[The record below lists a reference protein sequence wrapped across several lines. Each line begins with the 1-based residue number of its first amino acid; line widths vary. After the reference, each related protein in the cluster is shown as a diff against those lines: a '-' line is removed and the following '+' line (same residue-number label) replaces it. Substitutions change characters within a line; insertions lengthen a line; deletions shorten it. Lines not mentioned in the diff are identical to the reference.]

1 MRIRILMLL
10 CVFSAFFLCGCAD
23 VEEEIPV
30 ESSVYTYIEPM
41 EKLYVAETTT
51 VSSAVSE
58 ASETTTVETTAA
70 ETTTAE
76 TTAET
81 TVTVTEITEVTTVPP
96 ETETTTDTTTETTTE
111 AETTVTTEVTTE
123 SEITETSEITTV
135 PETETVTESIDGIT
149 TGQLYESDFHADEDY
164 VKIGGRTYTNS
175 NGTVILSNTCSCVEF
190 AFVGTL
196 AEVTL
201 TSDCKDSKA
210 RVGIFVNG
218 ERTID
223 TMLTEKKTTLKVFE
237 SDVPEKCIVS
247 IVKLSEQSHSYVGV
261 KNIHAVTEY
270 GIIPTPERERKI
282 EFIGDSITCGYG
294 IDAPNEGYD
303 FSTETEDGSKTYAA
317 LTGKALDADVNIV
330 AWSGIGAYSCY
341 TSGDEP
347 SQWKLI
353 SGIYGNTDTMHT
365 SKKWDFSKWQPDVV
379 VINIGTNDNSWT
391 KGIDSRVDTFGNAY
405 YDLICQ
411 VREKNPD
418 AYIIC
423 SLGAM
428 GSNLL
433 PEIKEQVAVYSA
445 DTGDYRVTTFEFAN
459 QNGYKDGYGADY
471 HPSAKT
477 HQKMADKLAPFIA
490 EIMGWN

>member
-1 MRIRILMLL
+1 MRIGFMTA
-10 CVFSAFFLCGCAD
+10 VFLTTALLCGCTS
-23 VEEEIPV
+23 VEEEAPT

-41 EKLYVAETTT
+41 EKLYVPETTT
-51 VSSAVSE
+51 AVSE
-58 ASETTTVETTAA
+58 AD

-76 TTAET
+76 TTAVTT
-81 TVTVTEITEVTTVPP
+81 TVTAE
-96 ETETTTDTTTETTTE
+96 TTTETTVTTTE
-111 AETTVTTEVTTE
+111 MTTTTTEPTTTTSETTTTIEETTTTVETTTET
-123 SEITETSEITTV
+123 TTV
-135 PETETVTESIDGIT
+135 PETETEIVTESVAEIT
-149 TGQLYESDFHADEDY
+149 TGQLYESDFRADEDY
-164 VKIGGRTYTNS
+164 VKISGRTYTNS
-175 NGTVILSNTCSCVEF
+175 SGTVILSNTYSSVEF

-218 ERTID
+218 HRTVD
-223 TMLTEKKTTLKVFE
+223 TMLTDKTTTLKVFE

-294 IDAPNEGYD
+294 VDAPNEGYD

-317 LTGKALDADVNIV
+317 LVGKALDADVNIV
-330 AWSGIGAYSCY
+330 AWSGIGVYSCY

-347 SQWKLI
+347 SQWKLV

-365 SKKWDFSKWQPDVV
+365 SKKWDFSEWQPDVV
-379 VINIGTNDNSWT
+379 VINAGTNDKSWT
-391 KGIDSRVDTFGNAY
+391 KGIDQRVDTFGSAY

-428 GSNLL
+428 GNDLM
-433 PEIKEQVAVYSA
+433 PEIKEQVAAYSA
-445 DTGDYRVTTFEFAN
+445 NTGDYHITTFEFAN
-459 QNGYKDGYGADY
+459 QNGYRDGYGADY

>member
-1 MRIRILMLL
+1 MRIGFLTA
-10 CVFSAFFLCGCAD
+10 VFITTALLCGCTSI
-23 VEEEIPV
+23 EEEAPT

-41 EKLYVAETTT
+41 EKLYVPETTT
-51 VSSAVSE
+51 I
-58 ASETTTVETTAA
+58 ASEPDETTTPETTAVTTTVTTETTTETTVTTTEMTTTTTEPTTTTPETTTTTEETTTTVETTA
-70 ETTTAE
+70 ET
-76 TTAET
+76 
-81 TVTVTEITEVTTVPP
+81 
-96 ETETTTDTTTETTTE
+96 
-111 AETTVTTEVTTE
+111 
-123 SEITETSEITTV
+123 TTV
-135 PETETVTESIDGIT
+135 PETETETEIVTESIAEIT
-149 TGQLYESDFHADEDY
+149 TGQLYESDFRADEDY
-164 VKIGGRTYTNS
+164 VKISGRTYTNS
-175 NGTVILSNTCSCVEF
+175 GGTVILSNTYSSVEF

-218 ERTID
+218 ERAID
-223 TMLTEKKTTLKVFE
+223 TMLTDKTTTLKVFE

-294 IDAPNEGYD
+294 VDAPNEGYD

-317 LTGKALDADVNIV
+317 LVGKALDADVNIV
-330 AWSGIGAYSCY
+330 AWSGIGVYSCY

-347 SQWKLI
+347 SQWKLV
-353 SGIYGNTDTMHT
+353 SGIYGNTDIMHT
-365 SKKWDFSKWQPDVV
+365 SKKWDFSEWQPDVV
-379 VINIGTNDNSWT
+379 VINAGTNDKSWT
-391 KGIDSRVDTFGNAY
+391 KGIDQRVDTFGSAY

-428 GSNLL
+428 GNDLM
-433 PEIKEQVAVYSA
+433 PEIKEQVAAYSA
-445 DTGDYRVTTFEFAN
+445 NTGDYHITTFEFAN
-459 QNGYKDGYGADY
+459 QNGYRDGYGADY

-490 EIMGWN
+490 ELMNW

>member
-1 MRIRILMLL
+1 MKIRFYLLL
-10 CVFSAFFLCGCAD
+10 CTLAAILLCGCTD
-23 VEEEIPV
+23 VGEAAA

-41 EKLYVAETTT
+41 EQLYVSETTSVSEIMETKLIISETTT
-51 VSSAVSE
+51 VSE
-58 ASETTTVETTAA
+58 
-70 ETTTAE
+70 
-76 TTAET
+76 
-81 TVTVTEITEVTTVPP
+81 TEVTTIPISAVA
-96 ETETTTDTTTETTTE
+96 TETPETTETTTI
-111 AETTVTTEVTTE
+111 AA
-123 SEITETSEITTV
+123 TETTTV
-135 PETETVTESIDGIT
+135 PKTEIAETITENSTEILENK
-149 TGQLYESDFHADEDY
+149 LYESDFKADTDH
-164 VKIGGRTYTNS
+164 VKISGRTYTDN
-175 NGTVILSNTCSCVEF
+175 NGTVILSNTCSAVEF
-190 AFVGTL
+190 AFCGKL
-196 AEVTL
+196 AEITL
-201 TSDCKDSKA
+201 TSDCTSSKA

-223 TMLTEKKTTLKVFE
+223 TMLTEKTTTLTVFE
-237 SDVPEKCIVS
+237 SETPKNCIIS

-294 IDAPNEGYD
+294 VDAPNEHYD

-317 LTGKALDADVNIV
+317 LIGKALDADVNII

-347 SQWKLI
+347 SQWKLV

-365 SKKWDFSKWQPDVV
+365 SKKWDFSFWQPDVV

-391 KGIDSRVDTFGNAY
+391 RGISERVDTFGNAY

-428 GSNLL
+428 GKELL
-433 PEIKEQVAVYSA
+433 PEIKEQVGNYSA
-445 DTGDYRVTTFEFAN
+445 STGDNRITAFEFDI
-459 QNGYKDGYGADY
+459 QNGYTDGYGADY

-490 EIMGWN
+490 ELMNW

>member
-1 MRIRILMLL
+1 MRIGFLTA
-10 CVFSAFFLCGCAD
+10 VFMTTVLLCGCTN
-23 VEEEIPV
+23 VEEEAPT

-41 EKLYVAETTT
+41 EKLYVPETTT
-51 VSSAVSE
+51 IASE
-58 ASETTTVETTAA
+58 PDETTTPETTAV
-70 ETTTAE
+70 TTT
-76 TTAET
+76 
-81 TVTVTEITEVTTVPP
+81 V
-96 ETETTTDTTTETTTE
+96 TTETTTE
-111 AETTVTTEVTTE
+111 TTVTTTEMTTTTTE
-123 SEITETSEITTV
+123 PTTTTPETTTTEATTTTIETTTETTTV
-135 PETETVTESIDGIT
+135 PETETETDIVTESIAEIT
-149 TGQLYESDFHADEDY
+149 TGQLYESDFRADEDY
-164 VKIGGRTYTNS
+164 VKISGRTYTNS
-175 NGTVILSNTCSCVEF
+175 SGTVILSNTYSSVEF

-218 ERTID
+218 ERAID
-223 TMLTEKKTTLKVFE
+223 TMLTDKTTTLKVFE

-247 IVKLSEQSHSYVGV
+247 IVKLSEQNNSYVGV

-294 IDAPNEGYD
+294 VDAPNEGYD

-317 LTGKALDADVNIV
+317 LVGKALDADVNIV
-330 AWSGIGAYSCY
+330 AWSGIGVYSCY

-347 SQWKLI
+347 SQWKLV
-353 SGIYGNTDTMHT
+353 SEIYDNTDTMHT
-365 SKKWDFSKWQPDVV
+365 SKKWDFSEWQPDVV
-379 VINIGTNDNSWT
+379 VINAGTNDKSWT
-391 KGIDSRVDTFGNAY
+391 KGIDQRVDTFGSAY

-423 SLGAM
+423 SLGVM
-428 GSNLL
+428 GNDLM
-433 PEIKEQVAVYSA
+433 PEIKEQVSAYSA
-445 DTGDYRVTTFEFAN
+445 NTRDYHITTFEFAN
-459 QNGYKDGYGADY
+459 QNGYRDGYGADY

-490 EIMGWN
+490 ELMNW

>member
-1 MRIRILMLL
+1 MKIRFYLLL
-10 CVFSAFFLCGCAD
+10 CTLAAILLCGCTD
-23 VEEEIPV
+23 VEEAAV

-41 EKLYVAETTT
+41 EKLYVTETTAITEITETELTISETTT
-51 VSSAVSE
+51 VSETVSE
-58 ASETTTVETTAA
+58 TETTTIPTSAVTTETTVA
-70 ETTTAE
+70 ETTETAEITTAE
-76 TTAET
+76 TTTIAA
-81 TVTVTEITEVTTVPP
+81 
-96 ETETTTDTTTETTTE
+96 TET
-111 AETTVTTEVTTE
+111 
-123 SEITETSEITTV
+123 TTV
-135 PETETVTESIDGIT
+135 PETEIAETITESSTEILENT
-149 TGQLYESDFHADEDY
+149 LYESDFKADTDH
-164 VKIGGRTYTNS
+164 VKISGRTYTDN
-175 NGTVILSNTCSCVEF
+175 NGTVILSNTCSAVEF
-190 AFVGTL
+190 AFCGTL
-196 AEVTL
+196 AEITL
-201 TSDCKDSKA
+201 TSDCASSKA

-218 ERTID
+218 ERAID
-223 TMLTEKKTTLKVFE
+223 KMLTEKATTLTVFE
-237 SDVPEKCIVS
+237 SDAPKNCIIS

-270 GIIPTPERERKI
+270 GIIPTHERERKI

-294 IDAPNEGYD
+294 VDAPNEHYD

-317 LTGKALDADVNIV
+317 LIGKLLDADVNII

-347 SQWKLI
+347 SQWKLV

-365 SKKWDFSKWQPDVV
+365 SKKWDFSSWQPDIV

-391 KGIDSRVDTFGNAY
+391 RGISERVDTFGNAY

-428 GSNLL
+428 GKELL
-433 PEIKEQVAVYSA
+433 PEIEEQVENYSA
-445 DTGDYRVTTFEFAN
+445 STGDNRITTFEFDI
-459 QNGYKDGYGADY
+459 QNGYADGYGADY

-490 EIMGWN
+490 ELMNW

>member
-1 MRIRILMLL
+1 MRIGFMTA
-10 CVFSAFFLCGCAD
+10 VFLTTALLCGCTS
-23 VEEEIPV
+23 VEEEAPT

-41 EKLYVAETTT
+41 EKLYVPETTT
-51 VSSAVSE
+51 AVSE
-58 ASETTTVETTAA
+58 ADETTTAETTVVTTTVTTETTTETTATTTEMTTTTTEPTTTTSEMTTTTEATTTTVETTA
-70 ETTTAE
+70 ET
-76 TTAET
+76 
-81 TVTVTEITEVTTVPP
+81 
-96 ETETTTDTTTETTTE
+96 
-111 AETTVTTEVTTE
+111 
-123 SEITETSEITTV
+123 TTV
-135 PETETVTESIDGIT
+135 PETETVTETEIVTESIAEIT
-149 TGQLYESDFHADEDY
+149 TGQLYESDFRADEDY
-164 VKIGGRTYTNS
+164 VKISGRTYSNS
-175 NGTVILSNTCSCVEF
+175 SGTVILSNTYSSVEF

-218 ERTID
+218 QRTAD
-223 TMLTEKKTTLKVFE
+223 TMLTDKTTTLKVFE

-294 IDAPNEGYD
+294 VDAPNEGYD

-317 LTGKALDADVNIV
+317 LVGKALDADVNIV
-330 AWSGIGAYSCY
+330 AWSGIGVYSCY

-347 SQWKLI
+347 SQWKLV

-365 SKKWDFSKWQPDVV
+365 SKKWDFSEWQPDVV
-379 VINIGTNDNSWT
+379 VINAGTNDKSWT
-391 KGIDSRVDTFGNAY
+391 KGIDQRVDTFGSAY

-428 GSNLL
+428 GNDLM
-433 PEIKEQVAVYSA
+433 PEIEEQVAAYSA
-445 DTGDYRVTTFEFAN
+445 NTGDYHITTFEFAN
-459 QNGYKDGYGADY
+459 QNGYRDGYGADY

-490 EIMGWN
+490 ELMNW